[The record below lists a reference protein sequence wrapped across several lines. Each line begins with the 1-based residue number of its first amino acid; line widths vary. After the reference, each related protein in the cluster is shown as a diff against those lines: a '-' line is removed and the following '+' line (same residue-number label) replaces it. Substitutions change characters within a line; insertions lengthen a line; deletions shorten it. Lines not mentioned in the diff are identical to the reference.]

1 MASGLRAKLNA
12 IGAAAPRVEKKPA
25 RPCGVAIYA
34 DRREADARL
43 FQLDGDGLRRIGW
56 NGRAFDVRRCLF
68 LDTETTGLSGGA
80 GTVAVLVG
88 LGFIEG
94 ESFVVEQ
101 YLMRDYCD
109 EAEMLAQIARR
120 MEGFDAVCTFNGQNF
135 DLPLLKTRFT
145 MCRMRDVWREMQQL
159 DLLYPARRTWK
170 MRIGSCRLSRIEEFV
185 LGQGREG
192 DLPGSEVP
200 QRYFDYLK
208 TGDMALL
215 EDIIAHN
222 RQDIVT
228 LGTLLAHLCDLYAHP
243 ERESNRADVFSM
255 GKALESQ
262 GELRPARELYRI
274 AAIPAPVGSISALG
288 GNSIAAQAAW
298 RMYLLSRKNRDA
310 QAMREILEQMALRR
324 QCRDRIY
331 VELSKLYEHQ
341 FKNPRRALRYA
352 DLAAR
357 YIPPQEA
364 EALERRRDRL
374 RAKIEKQT
382 GRNNQH
388 GLF

>member
-1 MASGLRAKLNA
+1 
-12 IGAAAPRVEKKPA
+12 
-25 RPCGVAIYA
+25 
-34 DRREADARL
+34 
-43 FQLDGDGLRRIGW
+43 
-56 NGRAFDVRRCLF
+56 
-68 LDTETTGLSGGA
+68 
-80 GTVAVLVG
+80 
-88 LGFIEG
+88 
-94 ESFVVEQ
+94 
-101 YLMRDYCD
+101 
-109 EAEMLAQIARR
+109 MLAQIARR

-170 MRIGSCRLSRIEEFV
+170 MRIGSCRLSRIEEFI

>member
-1 MASGLRAKLNA
+1 
-12 IGAAAPRVEKKPA
+12 
-25 RPCGVAIYA
+25 
-34 DRREADARL
+34 
-43 FQLDGDGLRRIGW
+43 
-56 NGRAFDVRRCLF
+56 
-68 LDTETTGLSGGA
+68 
-80 GTVAVLVG
+80 
-88 LGFIEG
+88 
-94 ESFVVEQ
+94 
-101 YLMRDYCD
+101 
-109 EAEMLAQIARR
+109 
-120 MEGFDAVCTFNGQNF
+120 
-135 DLPLLKTRFT
+135 
-145 MCRMRDVWREMQQL
+145 
-159 DLLYPARRTWK
+159 
-170 MRIGSCRLSRIEEFV
+170 
-185 LGQGREG
+185 
-192 DLPGSEVP
+192 
-200 QRYFDYLK
+200 
-208 TGDMALL
+208 
-215 EDIIAHN
+215 
-222 RQDIVT
+222 
-228 LGTLLAHLCDLYAHP
+228 
-243 ERESNRADVFSM
+243 M

-274 AAIPAPVGSISALG
+274 AAIPAPVGSISAWG

-364 EALERRRDRL
+364 EALERRRSRL